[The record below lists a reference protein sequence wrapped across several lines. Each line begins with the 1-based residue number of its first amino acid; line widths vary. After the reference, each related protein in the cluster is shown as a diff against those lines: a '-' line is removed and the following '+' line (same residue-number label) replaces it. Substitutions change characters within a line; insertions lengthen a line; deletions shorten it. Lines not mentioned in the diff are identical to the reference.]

1 MTTAPPAPPS
11 PPPPGRDRVGR
22 ATAIITAW
30 NIVSRLTGF
39 ARVVATSAAL
49 GISHLGDTYQSAN
62 VVSNIL
68 FELLA
73 GGLLYAVLVP
83 TFVGLLDRGGR
94 RAAVTLAEA
103 LLGRMLAGLAA
114 LVVLGAL
121 AGPWIMRAFTVGG
134 ADAGVRADQ
143 IRLGSFLLWFFLP
156 QLLLYAIGA
165 VATALL
171 QADRHFAAAAAA
183 PVLNNLVVMATM
195 AVFALVTPAAR
206 VARLDLTLTQ
216 KLVLGLGTSTGVL
229 AMTVLPLLAL
239 RRAHMTARPRWKRA
253 DDRHLDPPHLDP
265 PHLDDGQ
272 VDPPHLDD
280 GQVGEQGLGVLAAKG
295 LWGAG
300 HVGINQVLVFATLV
314 LAHAVTGGQA
324 AYQMAFTFFLLP
336 HAVLANPIFTAL
348 FPRLS
353 SHAARQSRPDFARD
367 LSAGVRATTVLVLP
381 AAGLLVVL
389 ALPGLTVLRGFGQ
402 LDQRGIELV
411 AQVLAAYALGLLGYS
426 GFFLL
431 TRASYALDDVRAP
444 TIVNLAVTAGAVVAM
459 VVASRAVHGNARVAV
474 LGLVH
479 AAAVTAGSVVLFA
492 RLRRQVGHRVPWAA
506 ALLRASAG
514 TAAACGAAWVVS
526 HQVGWSG
533 RTTAVTSVVVS
544 LLVAAVAYGAV
555 MVASGA
561 PELGPV
567 LARLKRR

>member
-1 MTTAPPAPPS
+1 MTTATPS
-11 PPPPGRDRVGR
+11 PPRDRVGR
-22 ATAIITAW
+22 ATATITAW
-30 NIVSRLTGF
+30 NVVSRLTGF

-94 RAAVTLAEA
+94 RAAVHLAET
-103 LLGRMLAGLAA
+103 LLGRMLAGLAVLA
-114 LVVLGAL
+114 VLGAL
-121 AGPWIMRAFTVGG
+121 AGSWIMRVFTLGG
-134 ADAGVRADQ
+134 GGVGVRADQ

-156 QLLLYAIGA
+156 QLLLYAVGA

-171 QADRHFAAAAAA
+171 QADRRFAAAAAA
-183 PVLNNLVVMATM
+183 PVLNNLVVMGTM
-195 AVFALVTPAAR
+195 AVFAVVTPAAR
-206 VARLDLTLTQ
+206 VAHLDLTLAQ
-216 KLVLGLGTSTGVL
+216 KLVLGLGTSGGVL

-239 RRAHMTARPRWKRA
+239 RRAQMAARPRWA
-253 DDRHLDPPHLDP
+253 TNGDD
-265 PHLDDGQ
+265 
-272 VDPPHLDD
+272 
-280 GQVGEQGLGVLAAKG
+280 GLGVLATKG

-300 HVGINQVLVFATLV
+300 HVGLNQVLVFVTLV

-353 SHAARQSRPDFARD
+353 SHAARQSRADFARD

-381 AAGLLVVL
+381 AAGLLAVL

-402 LDQRGIELV
+402 LDQRGIALV

-444 TIVNLAVTAGAVVAM
+444 TVVNLAVTAGAVIGM

-479 AAAVTAGSVVLFA
+479 AAAVTAGSLVLFA
-492 RLRRQVGHRVPWAA
+492 RLRRHLGQRVPWAA
-506 ALLRASAG
+506 SLLRAGIG

-533 RTTAVTSVVVS
+533 RPAAVTSVLVS
-544 LLVAAVAYGAV
+544 AAVAIVVYGVV
-555 MVASGA
+555 MVGSGA
-561 PELGPV
+561 RELTPV